1 MPEQNHIM
9 ILSDNDFD
17 EKILRHIL
25 SSYQLSFYRD
35 IDILQR
41 KIKKQ
46 LPHLLMIDSN
56 FDQAGFNLC
65 KILLR
70 DPVTS
75 TLPILF
81 MFDQL
86 TREGVTS
93 LFESGGSDYV
103 TKPFNQFE
111 VISRIHIHINHAKEK
126 QKLDFLA
133 HYDPMS
139 HTYNRRSFFE
149 KAQQMMKVSA
159 ASKKKMHLIL
169 FHLST
174 LFDINENYGH
184 FTGDKIIEEF
194 AQLTS
199 KELSQKGI
207 IGRLNGNDFAVMFD
221 DEEHDT
227 TRFALAV
234 IKKADEISI
243 DDKHPLKVDYA
254 IAKRYQVDES
264 IDDLLLEASK
274 KLEASKSA
282 RTQRNY

>member
-111 VISRIHIHINHAKEK
+111 VISRIHINHAKEK